1 MKRILGQ
8 VIVAAALGLGGYQQ
22 VSMAQEYT
30 QQEIETIKS
39 QAAAGD
45 AKAQVNLGLMYN
57 AGEGVRKNKSTAKE
71 WFGKACD
78 NGNQAGCDS
87 YRLLNE
93 AGY

>member
-1 MKRILGQ
+1 
-8 VIVAAALGLGGYQQ
+8 
-22 VSMAQEYT
+22 MAQEYT

-45 AKAQVNLGLMYN
+45 ATAQFNLGVMYEF
-57 AGEGVRKNKSTAKE
+57 AKGVCKNKSTAKE